1 VQRRVALLAVIALS
15 AFSVA
20 AAGQSLSQRGFA
32 EGCLFLFPEPASND
46 PVRVIGDA
54 LVREDVFVKAAPWIQ
69 FAGGVDLRASSH
81 DEVDERWTID
91 ASDRG
96 VRRPRLSVRRA
107 SATMARA
114 WLTVDVGK
122 QFIRWGKT
130 DIVTPTDRFAPRD
143 FVRVVDIDF
152 IAVTGARAVV
162 QLGGDTLDLVW
173 VPRFTPSRIPLPNQ
187 RWTVIPPQAE
197 GVPIVNQSA
206 AMPSGSQTGARWSH
220 VGEYLEY
227 SASFFNGFNH
237 LPNINANARWT
248 AEPLSVEIDVTRVY
262 PALRAYG
269 ADAAVPTRWFTV
281 KGEASY
287 FTSKTASA
295 DEYVLYVIQLE
306 RQSGEWLFVGGYA
319 GEIVTERRAAMT
331 FAPDRGLA
339 RSFVGRASYTIDPN
353 RTVAVE
359 GVVRQNGQGVWA
371 TAEYSEARGA
381 HWRVT
386 AKGSLIRGD
395 ADDFLGQ
402 YRLNSHVTLA
412 LRYSF

>member
-1 VQRRVALLAVIALS
+1 
-15 AFSVA
+15 
-20 AAGQSLSQRGFA
+20 
-32 EGCLFLFPEPASND
+32 
-46 PVRVIGDA
+46 
-54 LVREDVFVKAAPWIQ
+54 
-69 FAGGVDLRASSH
+69 
-81 DEVDERWTID
+81 
-91 ASDRG
+91 
-96 VRRPRLSVRRA
+96 
-107 SATMARA
+107 
-114 WLTVDVGK
+114 
-122 QFIRWGKT
+122 
-130 DIVTPTDRFAPRD
+130 
-143 FVRVVDIDF
+143 
-152 IAVTGARAVV
+152 
-162 QLGGDTLDLVW
+162 
-173 VPRFTPSRIPLPNQ
+173 
-187 RWTVIPPQAE
+187 
-197 GVPIVNQSA
+197 
-206 AMPSGSQTGARWSH
+206 